1 MFVALSL
8 FLWLCLHVRS
18 CVCRSVNQF
27 ASSSVCQVASKKG
40 GDSERVYL
48 PHRISPRVPV
58 FAMQASAWPLTEH
71 ADDFLLRELRKRIT
85 NTGPE
90 RGNLESDTRSA
101 ALNLG
106 APESDHAAIPRD
118 TFRGSN
124 GRLAKVPPCF
134 PDIICLRRRGRLVHG
149 PRSCHRRVAGLP
161 RGASVRMRTDCDGDA
176 SVGYP
181 GGRLMWPIAECGGP
195 SWICVPTASE
205 IKGIFTVAKSVS
217 LWAGGWLSSRV
228 KWTDHHFIFQYIFR
242 IDISFL
248 VLLSVWQ
255 CY

>member
-1 MFVALSL
+1 MIARFSLSLFVALSL

-18 CVCRSVNQF
+18 CVCRSDNLF

-58 FAMQASAWPLTEH
+58 FAMQASAWPLTGH

-118 TFRGSN
+118 TFRGEGAALFSQHY
-124 GRLAKVPPCF
+124 LPPSK
-134 PDIICLRRRGRLVHG
+134 GRLVHG

-217 LWAGGWLSSRV
+217 L
-228 KWTDHHFIFQYIFR
+228 
-242 IDISFL
+242 
-248 VLLSVWQ
+248 
-255 CY
+255 